1 MSQQRPYKRKF
12 LNLGVNRGMQFRMIA
27 KMTAILFL
35 CLLITGLTY
44 YYFANQEITGS
55 FKLFHIKARNFLDF
69 LLPAVIGSLVAS
81 FVVGVTASLFFPQS
95 YAGGLYGI
103 ERDLKKLIDG
113 DLGVRV
119 KLREGDEAIPLAGT
133 VNELVNCFRGKI
145 LHLQDELGKMQEIL
159 ASEAGGSPEERLA
172 ALRRIHGQLMEELKQ
187 LKVARDER
195 VKNCF

>member
-1 MSQQRPYKRKF
+1 MDRQRPYKRKF
-12 LNLGVNRGMQFRMIA
+12 LNLGVNRGMQFRMIM

-35 CLLITGLTY
+35 CLLVTSLTY
-44 YYFANQEITGS
+44 YYFANQEITES
-55 FKLFHIKARNFLDF
+55 FRLFHIKARNFLDF
-69 LLPAVIGSLVAS
+69 LLPAVIGSFVVS

-113 DLGVRV
+113 DLSVRV
-119 KLREGDEAIPLAGT
+119 KLRTGDEAIPLAGT

-145 LHLQDELGKMQEIL
+145 LRIQDELGKMQEIL
-159 ASEAGGSPEERLA
+159 ASETGSPEERLA
-172 ALRRIHGQLMEELKQ
+172 ELRKIHEQLMEDMKQ
-187 LKVARDER
+187 LQVARDER